1 MSIQGI
7 QSQPVQKETYNLSE
21 ASQVKKNTKTE
32 ISEENQPKE
41 ICIAS
46 TDRVDAELTSLKT
59 REAQLASKLSSVD
72 KNSPEYG
79 TLEQELTQVENELR
93 LKNNDTYR
101 RQHTDF
107 SSGVDIEA

>member
-1 MSIQGI
+1 M
-7 QSQPVQKETYNLSE
+7 
-21 ASQVKKNTKTE
+21 
-32 ISEENQPKE
+32 
-41 ICIAS
+41 
-46 TDRVDAELTSLKT
+46 
-59 REAQLASKLSSVD
+59 ASKLSSVD

-93 LKNNDTYR
+93 LKDNDTYR